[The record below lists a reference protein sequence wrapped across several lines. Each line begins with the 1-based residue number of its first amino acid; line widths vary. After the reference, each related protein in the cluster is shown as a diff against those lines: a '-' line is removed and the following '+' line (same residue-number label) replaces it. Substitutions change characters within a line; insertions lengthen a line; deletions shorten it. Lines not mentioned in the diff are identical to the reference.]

1 MKLNFSAP
9 SKVTLPLAIH
19 LPHYDPSQSCA
30 HTKFIYFM
38 VFQGHHKKSKS
49 VPAVLILLWSPERC
63 QTSCLQLWDSQSL
76 WIFKDN
82 NLRNQFIFNYN
93 HCIRTINWITKVR
106 MKPIMKEHKWLC
118 AALKITLTW
127 QFSSVHS
134 PLYLLNCWQ
143 KLLWYIRTK
152 ENNYVNKQNA
162 STKPRSNAIRQTH
175 SFAVQKQYK
184 VKNNSSG
191 KIEWMNEIP
200 GELSRE
206 SMISSHVKITCYF
219 QMWKYHRC
227 YGYIINRT
235 FAGKNCFSK
244 MVWYFIGIY
253 IINRTLHDHLEIRNS
268 SSCVK
273 NNISTLEEKFHIYVQ
288 PCNILYVL

>member
-1 MKLNFSAP
+1 M
-9 SKVTLPLAIH
+9 
-19 LPHYDPSQSCA
+19 
-30 HTKFIYFM
+30 
-38 VFQGHHKKSKS
+38 
-49 VPAVLILLWSPERC
+49 LILLWSLERC

-76 WIFKDN
+76 WIFYDN
-82 NLRNQFIFNYN
+82 KRTQLIFNYN
-93 HCIRTINWITKVR
+93 HCIRKINWRTKVR
-106 MKPIMKEHKWLC
+106 MKPIMKERKWLC

-143 KLLWYIRTK
+143 RLVWYIRTK

-206 SMISSHVKITCYF
+206 NMISSHVKITCYF
-219 QMWKYHRC
+219 HMWKYHRC

-235 FAGKNCFSK
+235 FRRKKLF
-244 MVWYFIGIY
+244 
-253 IINRTLHDHLEIRNS
+253 
-268 SSCVK
+268 
-273 NNISTLEEKFHIYVQ
+273 Q
-288 PCNILYVL
+288 